1 MIPPAQPGRRRHV
14 VVNAS
19 ALASASI
26 WRIAISFVLFWYI
39 ARVLGVEALGQYSLG
54 MAYLNVAAIFS
65 EAGLPNLLVRD
76 LAQHPEYR
84 RSRFRHAMTLQS
96 ILSLLTWIFL
106 IGLVQILPLSDV
118 VRQAIVLG
126 AAFLPF
132 YAVTSVSLTMCKS
145 SERMDLVFW
154 LEVTGTTLMFVGS
167 IGLIMLGYGVVGLF
181 GVQIVAQAA
190 VAALGLVLVVRN
202 ALLSGDQIPI
212 APGWI
217 MLLRRA
223 LPFNGLA
230 LSEVLLQRMDVLI
243 LGVMVSD
250 AVMGIYAAANNLVRV
265 LTKLVQSIWWSLY
278 PTLSRLRRSAIERYR
293 RLIGL
298 TLYLGFL
305 TLLPA
310 VALSIIVAPEL
321 LHLVY
326 GTDYLESAGIYR
338 VIVCMV
344 PLFFY
349 EMYGITVLMVEHKPS
364 RQPDDRSLPFGR
376 TCCDDAPID
385 HGVGRVGCG
394 LCHRTGQ
401 WCRRSDC
408 AALSARNRPAA
419 SAKACRQAACCYLH
433 CRTVHCVS
441 ANPLGIA
448 IGCWHTRIRSFS
460 MAVARHRPGRNR
472 HGAAELARS
481 LELRPPLPAYS
492 KTSPLRPLGGLHSL
506 PIRFHHI
513 AQNSTDQS
521 VTMICWPSLHGLQYG
536 FDDKKRHA
544 HEIGQQSAVNEDV
557 QSNGGRRP
565 ED

>member
-1 MIPPAQPGRRRHV
+1 MIPPAQPSRRRHV

-39 ARVLGVEALGQYSLG
+39 ARALGVEALGQYSLG

-84 RSRFRHAMTLQS
+84 RSRFRHALTLQS
-96 ILSLLTWIFL
+96 IFSLLTWLLL

-126 AAFLPF
+126 AAYLPF
-132 YAVTSVSLTMCKS
+132 YAITSVSLTMCKS

-154 LEVTGTTLMFVGS
+154 LEVTGTTLMFAGS
-167 IGLIMLGYGVVGLF
+167 IVLIMLGYGVIGLF
-181 GVQIVAQAA
+181 GVQIVAQIA
-190 VAALGLVLVVRN
+190 VAGLGLILVVRN
-202 ALLSGDQIPI
+202 ALLAGDQIPI
-212 APGWI
+212 PPGWI
-217 MLLRRA
+217 KLLRRA

-265 LTKLVQSIWWSLY
+265 LTKLVQSVWWSLY
-278 PTLSRLRRSAIERYR
+278 PTLSRLRRTAIERYR

-310 VALSIIVAPEL
+310 AAFSIIVAPEL

-326 GTDYLESAGIYR
+326 GTDYLESVEIYR

-364 RQPDDRSLPFGR
+364 RSLTIVLIHLVILAAAMPLL
-376 TCCDDAPID
+376 TMSL
-385 HGVGRVGCG
+385 GV
-394 LCHRTGQ
+394 
-401 WCRRSDC
+401 S
-408 AALSARNRPAA
+408 
-419 SAKACRQAACCYLH
+419 
-433 CRTVHCVS
+433 
-441 ANPLGIA
+441 
-448 IGCWHTRIRSFS
+448 
-460 MAVARHRPGRNR
+460 
-472 HGAAELARS
+472 GAAFATLLGSGAGVATALLFLRSTGLPLLPTHAAKLLAAT
-481 LELRPPLPAYS
+481 LIA
-492 KTSPLRPLGGLHSL
+492 GLFTAFL
-506 PIRFHHI
+506 PIPWVLQLLVGALVFGATAWLLRGIGPAEI
-513 AQNSTDQS
+513 AM
-521 VTMICWPSLHGLQYG
+521 V
-536 FDDKKRHA
+536 
-544 HEIGQQSAVNEDV
+544 
-557 QSNGGRRP
+557 RRNLP
-565 ED
+565 DRWS